1 MAAVAGRHGGVG
13 PGLSSGGSAAPSP
26 DRNNGRSGFRRQ
38 RAVARAGPAAHFR
51 HLAQIVDGLLLLLA
65 FPLAYYAKTRLLPAD
80 LTRLY
85 DPEVYIAPAAVAA
98 IATLV
103 AMWWLDCY
111 ASSRLLHL
119 WDAVRR
125 TAAAVALA
133 LIFTLAVLFV
143 FKLSYVSRLF
153 VGLYGVSA
161 VVLLSTARVVFSH
174 VASRLRASGA
184 GAARVLLIGDD
195 ETTERF
201 ARVLADEAAFGV
213 TVVARLSPEALRAP
227 ERSVL
232 GESRSGTSGDPPM
245 LTSLAEFLGRE
256 AIDEVAVATDAF
268 SAREIGYLIQACD
281 REGVVLH
288 LALDALGAGLE
299 RATLEQMADQRLL
312 SVNPQEHWPWGRA
325 VKMAIDLVLA
335 PILILATAPLWLI
348 IAIAIKLD
356 SPGPVFFVQE
366 RIGLNKRRFKMF
378 KFRSMYEGSEHLKDV
393 LHDLNEADGPIF
405 KLRRDPRVTRV
416 GRVLRRFDLDELP
429 QLINVLLGD
438 MSLIGPRPM
447 LPSEISGFEPW
458 QRKRF
463 SMPPGITGL
472 WQVSNRLGQPF
483 LSGLRA
489 DLEYIDRWSLRL
501 DLEIA
506 LRTIP
511 AILRDRVAP

>member
-13 PGLSSGGSAAPSP
+13 PGLSSGGQLAPSP
-26 DRNNGRSGFRRQ
+26 DRGNGRSAIRRP

-51 HLAQIVDGLLLLLA
+51 HLAQIADGLLLLLA
-65 FPLAYYAKTRLLPAD
+65 FPLAYTAKTELLPAD

-85 DPEVYIAPAAVAA
+85 DPEVYIAPATVTGV
-98 IATLV
+98 ATLV
-103 AMWWLDCY
+103 VLWWLGAY
-111 ASSRLLHL
+111 GSSSLSHL
-119 WDAVRR
+119 GYAVRR
-125 TAAAVALA
+125 TVIAVAVALT
-133 LIFTLAVLFV
+133 FTLAVLFL
-143 FKLSYVSRLF
+143 FKLGYVSRLF
-153 VGLYGVSA
+153 VGLYGASA
-161 VVLLSTARVVFSH
+161 VVLLSAARVVFSR

-184 GAARVLLIGDD
+184 GAARVLLIGDAD
-195 ETTERF
+195 ATERF
-201 ARVLADEAAFGV
+201 AGVLAEEAAFGIA
-213 TVVARLSPEALRAP
+213 VVARLSPDALRSPAD
-227 ERSVL
+227 SVF
-232 GESRSGTSGDPPM
+232 GESPAPALGDPPM
-245 LTSLAEFLGRE
+245 LGSLAEFLGRE
-256 AIDEVAVATDAF
+256 AIDEVAVASDSF
-268 SAREIGYLIQACD
+268 SAREIGYLIEACD

-299 RATLEQMADQRLL
+299 RATLEQMADHLLL

-325 VKMAIDLVLA
+325 VKLAIDLVLA
-335 PILILATAPLWLI
+335 PLLIVLTSPLWVL

-366 RIGLNKRRFKMF
+366 RIGLNKRRFKMV
-378 KFRSMYEGSEHLKDV
+378 KFRSMYQGSEHLRHV

-405 KLRRDPRVTRV
+405 KLSRDPRVTRV
-416 GRVLRRFDLDELP
+416 GRILRRFDLDELP
-429 QLINVLLGD
+429 QLLNVVLGD

-463 SMPPGITGL
+463 SMQPGITGL

-489 DLEYIDRWSLRL
+489 DLDYIDRWSLRL

-506 LRTIP
+506 LRTVP
-511 AILRDRVAP
+511 AVLRNRVAP